1 MFLRVEKKLLNIK
14 TTKKKKI
21 SQTLYLFYVKYI
33 YGILNMYRVTH
44 TEWNFRDDCTEFMWF
59 VSLYLWF
66 SATVN
71 LFLSKPN
78 KPLKKDQIQGRQ
90 FNSTLSC
97 YMSFRSSLR
106 SLRVGN
112 PVAVLYLGTEMKGLE
127 PSNHSPVLINPT
139 LGVIW
144 KSDNL
149 GEKSKI

>member
-1 MFLRVEKKLLNIK
+1 MKKKLLNTK

-21 SQTLYLFYVKYI
+21 SQTSYLFYVKYI

-44 TEWNFRDDCTEFMWF
+44 TEWDFRDDCTEFMWF

-71 LFLSKPN
+71 LFLSKPIN
-78 KPLKKDQIQGRQ
+78 HLKKTKFKADNLIQLCPIIWVSGRLYIL
-90 FNSTLSC
+90 F
-97 YMSFRSSLR
+97 
-106 SLRVGN
+106 VGN